1 MEFISDIVLN
11 DLIYF
16 LSYRK
21 YGPAVSF
28 PYQRVWSR
36 CIMIFGVLLIVW
48 YNSKQGKEVSLA
60 KQKDVLVSRSQ
71 SFDCSADYR
80 AELETY
86 PGCVPEKCGRIVTD
100 KLVSATEVDVLLKL
114 AKNGL
119 DLADSDG
126 SVSILDL
133 HSGALSKGQGFMN
146 VYKLPATKKIFNN
159 VDIAIYRYQFVITC
173 LEEKNII

>member
-1 MEFISDIVLN
+1 MLYLPLLYIF
-11 DLIYF
+11 F
-16 LSYRK
+16 CRK

-36 CIMIFGVLLIVW
+36 CVLILGILLVVW

-60 KQKDVLVSRSQ
+60 RQKDVLVSRSQ
-71 SFDCSADYR
+71 NVDCSADYR

-100 KLVSATEVDVLLKL
+100 KLVSATEVDTLLKL

-119 DLADSDG
+119 ELAGSDG
-126 SVSILDL
+126 GASILDL
-133 HSGALSKGQGFMN
+133 HSGALSKGQGFIN
-146 VYKLPATKKIFNN
+146 VYKLPTAKKIFNS
-159 VDIAIYRYQFVITC
+159 VDLAIYRCQF
-173 LEEKNII
+173 LII